1 MDSFRFLLS
10 KFQFQCSNV
19 IWIWNWHH
27 DLVTSIIFRK
37 NLWKI
42 SPWYSK
48 GIKIEVISAM
58 YLDEVQFIFNRDGGG
73 GVMCYLFFSIIVTFV
88 WHIFKFCTMRP
99 SENTI
104 VIDKMWLRWNLIFFK
119 KYTKKRVSTTKNI
132 IKKVKLSTKKC
143 SSFMK
148 LKLVSQLYS
157 FLEKSDG
164 RILYPKIAKLIQHF
178 LSI

>member
-1 MDSFRFLLS
+1 M
-10 KFQFQCSNV
+10 

-119 KYTKKRVSTTKNI
+119 KYTKKIVLRRFVILWKMSTEYDPP
-132 IKKVKLSTKKC
+132 
-143 SSFMK
+143 
-148 LKLVSQLYS
+148 VSQFHTKFRQEIFS
-157 FLEKSDG
+157 CD
-164 RILYPKIAKLIQHF
+164 LISKTACIRVF
-178 LSI
+178 SGEIWTCFW